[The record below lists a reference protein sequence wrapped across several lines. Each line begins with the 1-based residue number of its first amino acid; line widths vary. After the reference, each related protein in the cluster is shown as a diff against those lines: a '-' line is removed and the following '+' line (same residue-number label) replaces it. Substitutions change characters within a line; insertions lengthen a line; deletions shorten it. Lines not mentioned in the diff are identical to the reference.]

1 MGVCTCTVCEC
12 DDRRSRPG
20 GVRPGPHHLGH
31 QTLPLLG
38 EASHTELVPKKID
51 KDNLLPLS
59 IFTKP
64 K

>member
-20 GVRPGPHHLGH
+20 GVRPGSHHLGH

-51 KDNLLPLS
+51 KDNQLN
-59 IFTKP
+59 T
-64 K
+64 